1 MKTRCPDCQAVF
13 RITPEQLK
21 ARAGKVRCGR
31 CRTAFNALD
40 NLLKAPQAP
49 ADAAFAK
56 KESADIKSVN
66 TPPSTAQAN
75 STPPT
80 FPSKLRQVPTTPV
93 EEVEAV
99 PEGAAIS
106 EDSGTVSD
114 KPKNETP
121 ASPSPSSKAVVP
133 PTTDGL
139 ILPRDTTEI
148 PGYSKWSDGVM
159 TAPTVIASNETS
171 SRWPFKLTIGGLA
184 LILAGQVL
192 FHFRGELAATT
203 PALRPVLESFSLAL
217 GRPLPLPRNVD
228 MVSIEASDL
237 QIDPSRGKLLV
248 LNATLRNK
256 APYEQAYPSL
266 ELALTDTQD
275 SIIARRIIGPMDYLP
290 AKESDRVF
298 AGNTDIAVRLWIE
311 AVDLEAA
318 GYRLFV
324 FYP

>member
-1 MKTRCPDCQAVF
+1 MKTRCPDCRAVF

-40 NLLKAPQAP
+40 NLLKAPAP
-49 ADAAFAK
+49 ADTVLVK
-56 KESADIKSVN
+56 KESAENRNVN
-66 TPPSTAQAN
+66 RPSSTAKSDGAPPILPPVLREEPA
-75 STPPT
+75 TPT
-80 FPSKLRQVPTTPV
+80 K
-93 EEVEAV
+93 EVEAV
-99 PEGAAIS
+99 PVGTAIS
-106 EDSGTVSD
+106 EDSGTVPD
-114 KPKNETP
+114 KPQKEAP
-121 ASPSPSSKAVVP
+121 SDPSPSSNAVAP

-171 SRWPFKLTIGGLA
+171 SRWPFKLTIAGLA

-311 AVDLEAA
+311 TVDLEAA